1 MAALEREAKAS
12 GGKVQVGKGA
22 SIASSSKVGGI
33 ATRGGGAGGV
43 TGIRRPGA
51 EVNGNARRG
60 GINSNSINSRIGSTT
75 NRRAL
80 ASTNRTVAAAAAGR
94 GHGHGGAKDGR
105 VLEEDEE
112 EDGEGYEVD
121 TRETKRIKTGG
132 NYADEPLEDDFVQVE
147 EEEEEGPAKDEGWI
161 DLDLE
166 DIDDPLMV
174 AEYVNDIFDYMKALE
189 VSRFETVTV
198 GAEG

>member
-22 SIASSSKVGGI
+22 SIASSSKVGGGGI

-60 GINSNSINSRIGSTT
+60 GINPNSINSRIGSTT

-80 ASTNRTVAAAAAGR
+80 ASTNRTVAAAGR
-94 GHGHGGAKDGR
+94 GHGHGAKDGR

-189 VSRFETVTV
+189 VSRLERVTV
-198 GAEG
+198 GEEG